1 MLRAERM
8 RLLSKVRKV
17 DDEEVMIRASE
28 LFSEFTMPTEEELA
42 AAAAEDGAQASEE
55 AADRQ
60 SDEAAGLLIEQAQ
73 KNAREILREARE
85 QAELLREQAYE
96 EGKQAGEQEGFQ
108 RAYEEHRQ
116 SLNKEIRGL
125 QQNIA
130 DVVQSVTREKEYI
143 MEQYIDELKNIVIAI
158 AEKIIQT
165 SIKSS
170 GEIIKRMIL
179 AATDKMKKRQWA
191 KIYITKCNTGVS
203 LEADEAF
210 LEALSN
216 LSESVKIIMIDNSE
230 EGTCIVELP
239 DEIIDASVSTQ
250 LENIRDILN
259 NARL

>member
-1 MLRAERM
+1 M

-17 DDEEVMIRASE
+17 AEEEVLIQACD
-28 LFSEFTMPTEEELA
+28 LFSEFTVDVREEEP
-42 AAAAEDGAQASEE
+42 ASEE
-55 AADRQ
+55 EAQADEDAEAV
-60 SDEAAGLLIEQAQ
+60 SDSQEAAELLIEQARREA
-73 KNAREILREARE
+73 KEILREARE
-85 QAELLREQAYE
+85 QAELLREEAYAQ
-96 EGKQAGEQEGFQ
+96 GRTQGESEGFQ
-108 RAYEEHRQ
+108 KAYEEHRQ
-116 SLNKEIRGL
+116 ILNKEIRAL

-143 MEQYIDELKNIVIAI
+143 MEKYIDELKNIVIAI

-191 KIYITKCNTGVS
+191 KIYITKCNTGIS

-216 LSESVKIIMIDNSE
+216 LSESVKIMMIDNSE

-250 LENIRDILN
+250 LENIRDVLN